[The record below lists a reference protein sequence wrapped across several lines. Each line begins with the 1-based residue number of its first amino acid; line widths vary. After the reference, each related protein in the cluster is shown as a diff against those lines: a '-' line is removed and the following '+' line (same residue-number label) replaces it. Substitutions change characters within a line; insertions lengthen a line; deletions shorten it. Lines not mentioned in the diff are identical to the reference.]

1 MHHMEYLPTVVCSA
15 PNCLNISLLVPVNLF
30 RSDKPIK
37 FLSLPSLVV
46 AVDSVSLLKQF
57 NLVIDVRADL
67 LIRVV
72 Y

>member
-15 PNCLNISLLVPVNLF
+15 PICLNITLLVPVYLF
-30 RSDKPIK
+30 RSDKPSK
-37 FLSLPSLVV
+37 SLSPPSLVV